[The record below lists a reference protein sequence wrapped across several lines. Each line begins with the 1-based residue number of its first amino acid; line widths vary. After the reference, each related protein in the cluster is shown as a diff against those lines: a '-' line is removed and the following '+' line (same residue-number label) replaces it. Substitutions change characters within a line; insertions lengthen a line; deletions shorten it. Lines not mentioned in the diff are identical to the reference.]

1 MPDVLP
7 HPDGPDSTARPWCS
21 VVIPVLH
28 EAVTIAAQVA
38 HVRHVA
44 ARCGMEA
51 EVEVVVADGA
61 KERDTLAAL
70 PEGCCTAVASCPGR
84 ARQMNAGAG
93 KARGETLLFL
103 HADTH
108 LPPEAF
114 TLLRRARQAGI
125 RAGAFRLGLAAPGL
139 WFRLVERLACWRN
152 RLVRTPYGDQA
163 QFFDAALFMAVGG
176 YPDQPLMEDVEV
188 MRRLRK
194 AGERIVILP
203 GRVETSAR
211 RWFVEGP
218 LRCTLRNL
226 CLRLLYALGVP
237 AHALSRW
244 YRAHK
249 ERP

>member
-1 MPDVLP
+1 M
-7 HPDGPDSTARPWCS
+7 
-21 VVIPVLH
+21 PVLH
-28 EAVTIAAQVA
+28 ESVTIAAQVA
-38 HVRHVA
+38 HVRAVA
-44 ARCGMEA
+44 VRCGMA
-51 EVEVVVADGA
+51 DDIEVIVADGA
-61 KERDTLAAL
+61 EACDTLAVL
-70 PEGCCTAVASCPGR
+70 PEGCCTAVASPPGR
-84 ARQMNAGAG
+84 ARQMNAGAAV
-93 KARGETLLFL
+93 ARGEALLFL

-108 LPPEAF
+108 LPLDAF
-114 TLLRRARQAGI
+114 SLLRRARQEGI
-125 RAGAFRLGLAAPGL
+125 RAGAFRLGIAAPGL
-139 WFRLVERLACWRN
+139 WFRVAERLACWRN
-152 RLVRTPYGDQA
+152 RLVHTPYGDQA
-163 QFFDAALFMAVGG
+163 QFFDTELFRAVGG

-194 AGERIVILP
+194 AGVRIVILP

-244 YRAHK
+244 YRVHK